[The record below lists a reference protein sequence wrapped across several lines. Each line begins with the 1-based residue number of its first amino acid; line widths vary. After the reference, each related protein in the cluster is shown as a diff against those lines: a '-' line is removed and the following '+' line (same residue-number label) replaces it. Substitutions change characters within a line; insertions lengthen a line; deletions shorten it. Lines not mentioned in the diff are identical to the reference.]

1 MLAEKRNNTAMEIL
15 PNQNEKPATVFIF
28 GAGASYADGV
38 PLQADI
44 LPRIIKDED
53 PQLKLSDTA
62 KRLRK
67 FLTENFAHGEQAPSL
82 EEVFGFIEFFIKN
95 ELSLS
100 KQWGVTELLGIK
112 ADLTKVIHYLISKNT
127 GESGLFRV
135 FWKKIQD
142 INPEIG
148 IITTNYDTLIDEAF
162 DAIYPKSL
170 IDYCLD
176 FVNFRHPEAG
186 IPFDW
191 WIDPKKPTRRFVE
204 SRSTRIKLIKLHG
217 SLNWKYCSCC
227 GQVALTPWQH
237 QYNLKLDTFK
247 SFIDTQITECPFDG
261 NRLSSLLQMPTHLKS
276 NQNFIFSKLYD
287 EASYLV
293 GNAKQ
298 LVFVG
303 YSFPEADVH
312 IRALVR
318 RCFSE
323 DGRIVVINKS
333 RAKDLRHRYDGLA
346 KNVDYHEY
354 TFEKFVKSRMFDE
367 LLSANKTLQGTARFA
382 RRP

>member
-1 MLAEKRNNTAMEIL
+1 MKAL
-15 PNQNEKPATVFIF
+15 PIQNDKPSTVFIF

-44 LPRIIKDED
+44 LPQIIRDED
-53 PQLKLSDTA
+53 PQLRNSDTA
-62 KRLRK
+62 KRLRG
-67 FLTENFAHGEQAPSL
+67 FLTEHFAHGEQAPSL

-100 KQWGVTELLGIK
+100 KQWGGKELLELK
-112 ADLTKVIHYLISKNT
+112 VDFTKIVHYLISKNT
-127 GESGLFRV
+127 KESRV
-135 FWKKIQD
+135 FKEFWSKIRSVE
-142 INPEIG
+142 PEVG
-148 IITTNYDTLIDEAF
+148 VITTNYDTLVDEAF
-162 DAIYPKSL
+162 DSIYPECL

-176 FVNFRHPEAG
+176 FVNFRHPDAG

-191 WIDPKKPTRRFVE
+191 WTDPKKPTEHFE
-204 SRSTRIKLIKLHG
+204 YSSLTRIKLIKLHG

-227 GQVALTPWQH
+227 GQIALTPWQH
-237 QYNLKLDTFK
+237 QYNLKLDSFN
-247 SFIDTQITECPFDG
+247 SFIDSQITECPFDG
-261 NRLSSLLQMPTHLKS
+261 NRLSSLLQMPTHLKT
-276 NQNFIFSKLYD
+276 NHNFVFNKLYD

-312 IRALVR
+312 IRALIR

-323 DGRIVVINKS
+323 DGKIIVINKS
-333 RAKDLRHRYDGLA
+333 RAKDLRYRYEGLA
-346 KNVDYHEY
+346 KDVDYHEY
-354 TFEKFVKSRMFDE
+354 TFEKFVRSRIFEE
-367 LLSANKTLQGTARFA
+367 LLSANKTIHGTARFA
-382 RRP
+382 RGPGS